1 MSSAPL
7 RGLRLAVS
15 TLTVWPLRGPAV
27 IDRDA
32 GRAAMLWA
40 PLVGLLVGLP
50 AALVV
55 YAGRRYLS
63 SLYEDQLLVPAV
75 LGVTTLVVLTRGLH
89 VDGLADTVD
98 GLASYRPA
106 QEALEIMRRGDV
118 GPLGLTAV
126 VLTLLLQVAT
136 LSSAIVAHHGTVGLL
151 VAVLTGRCALTLACR
166 AGTPVA
172 AGSILGAVVVG
183 TVPRAAA
190 ALVAVLTVAGCGV
203 AGSLDRHTLDPRFEV
218 AQALVAAVAGLAAA
232 ELLRRHALRRL
243 DGLSGDVLGALVEVS
258 TTVALLVMSAQ
269 HVHR

>member
-40 PLVGLLVGLP
+40 PLVGLLVWLP

-106 QEALEIMRRGDV
+106 Q
-118 GPLGLTAV
+118 
-126 VLTLLLQVAT
+126 
-136 LSSAIVAHHGTVGLL
+136 
-151 VAVLTGRCALTLACR
+151 
-166 AGTPVA
+166 
-172 AGSILGAVVVG
+172 
-183 TVPRAAA
+183 
-190 ALVAVLTVAGCGV
+190 
-203 AGSLDRHTLDPRFEV
+203 
-218 AQALVAAVAGLAAA
+218 
-232 ELLRRHALRRL
+232 
-243 DGLSGDVLGALVEVS
+243 
-258 TTVALLVMSAQ
+258 
-269 HVHR
+269 